1 MELRREVVAPQA
13 VVAADH
19 AVPGKQ
25 QSSPAAPSAELE
37 QATVM
42 PQVAYRLAQ
51 HVAQKSDGDVPED
64 ANTPQVVAADGL
76 VDIKRRVAVLGLFGA
91 VPQLQAF

>member
-1 MELRREVVAPQA
+1 MKLRREIIAPQA
-13 VVAADH
+13 VIAADH

-25 QSSPAAPSAELE
+25 QLSPAAPGTQLE

-42 PQVAYRLAQ
+42 PQVAYCLAQ

-76 VDIKRRVAVLGLFGA
+76 VDIKRRVTVLGLFGA